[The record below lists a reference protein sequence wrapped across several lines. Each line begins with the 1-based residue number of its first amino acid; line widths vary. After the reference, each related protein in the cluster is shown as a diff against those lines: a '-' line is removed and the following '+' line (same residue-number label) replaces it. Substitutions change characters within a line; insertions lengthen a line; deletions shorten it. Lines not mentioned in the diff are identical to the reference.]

1 MVKKIEGTLDG
12 KGLKIAIV
20 QSRFNDLITGKLVE
34 GALDGLQRHGVKSDD
49 IHHILVPGSFEIP
62 IAAKSAASSGKYDA
76 VIAIAAVI
84 RGATS
89 HNEYIAAEMTKGIA
103 LAALETGVPVVYGTI
118 TADTLEQAVER
129 AGGKGSNRGF
139 IAAETAVE
147 IANVIRQVG
156 K

>member
-20 QSRFNDLITGKLVE
+20 QSRFNDLITGKLAE
-34 GALDGLQRHGVKSDD
+34 GALDGLIRHGVDDED
-49 IHHILVPGSFEIP
+49 IHHIMVPGSFEVP
-62 IAAKSAASSGKYDA
+62 IASKRAAASGKYDA
-76 VIAIAAVI
+76 VIAISAVI

-103 LAALETGVPVVYGTI
+103 QAALDTGVPIVYGTI
-118 TADTLEQAVER
+118 TSDTLEQAVER
-129 AGGKGSNRGF
+129 AGGKGSNRGYT
-139 IAAETAVE
+139 AAETAIE

-156 K
+156 

>member
-1 MVKKIEGTLDG
+1 MVKKIEGALDG
-12 KGLKIAIV
+12 KGLKMAIV
-20 QSRFNDLITGKLVE
+20 QSRFNDLITNKLVE

-49 IHHILVPGSFEIP
+49 IDHIMVPGSFEVP
-62 IAAKSAASSGKYDA
+62 IASKRAAGSGKYDA

-129 AGGKGSNRGF
+129 AGGKGVNRGF
-139 IAAETAVE
+139 IAAETAIE
-147 IANVIRQVG
+147 IANVIKQVG
-156 K
+156 

>member
-1 MVKKIEGTLDG
+1 MVKKIEGALDG
-12 KGLKIAIV
+12 KGLKMAIV
-20 QSRFNDLITGKLVE
+20 QSRFNDLITNKLVE

-49 IHHILVPGSFEIP
+49 IDHIMVPGSFEVP
-62 IAAKSAASSGKYDA
+62 IASKRAAGSGKYDA
-76 VIAIAAVI
+76 VIAIAAVF

-129 AGGKGSNRGF
+129 AGGKGVNRGF
-139 IAAETAVE
+139 IAAETAIE
-147 IANVIRQVG
+147 IANVIKQVG
-156 K
+156 